1 MREIKFRGKDCW
13 GNWRYGDLMKN
24 SIPTASPVIVE
35 NFYYDDP
42 DDSMFE
48 VDSDTVG
55 QFTGL
60 KDADGREIYEGDIVE
75 RDNSYFQKTCPAQPK
90 TIVGVVEWCDGEF
103 IVKDSYKLFNSSE
116 KFPIRVIGNIHDNPE
131 LLEDMR

>member
-1 MREIKFRGKDCW
+1 MREIKFRGKDEW
-13 GNWRYGDLMKN
+13 GNWRHGDLMKN

-48 VDSDTVG
+48 VNPDTVG

-60 KDADGREIYEGDIVE
+60 KDSTGKEIYEGDIVKFCDDRAHE
-75 RDNSYFQKTCPAQPK
+75 L
-90 TIVGVVEWCDGEF
+90 VGVIKWYVLACRWGVDCSISVRDCDNHPF
-103 IVKDSYKLFNSSE
+103 DARYAFKI
-116 KFPIRVIGNIHDNPE
+116 IGNVHDNPE
-131 LLEDMR
+131 LLK